1 MFTVDDIDAWSGSRA
16 QLLAVSMNLTPRDYH
31 SPAPDTERLTA
42 TMCRA
47 LSSEPVAYRLGR
59 LEPIP
64 ASGAGERNVGGFVIW
79 KNGRTAVFRHPD
91 QVFF

>member
-1 MFTVDDIDAWSGSRA
+1 VPRFVIRAGS
-16 QLLAVSMNLTPRDYH
+16 LP
-31 SPAPDTERLTA
+31 PGA
-42 TMCRA
+42 T
-47 LSSEPVAYRLGR
+47 
-59 LEPIP
+59 EPIP

>member
-1 MFTVDDIDAWSGSRA
+1 MPPLYRRGSGAILAGPMNSTLKVSSPPAANQTVRYGNDVPRFVIRAGS
-16 QLLAVSMNLTPRDYH
+16 LPPGST
-31 SPAPDTERLTA
+31 
-42 TMCRA
+42 
-47 LSSEPVAYRLGR
+47 
-59 LEPIP
+59 EPIA

>member
-1 MFTVDDIDAWSGSRA
+1 MNSTPKVLSPRRRQQRYDYGNDVPRFVIRAGS
-16 QLLAVSMNLTPRDYH
+16 LPPGST
-31 SPAPDTERLTA
+31 
-42 TMCRA
+42 
-47 LSSEPVAYRLGR
+47 
-59 LEPIP
+59 EPIA

>member
-1 MFTVDDIDAWSGSRA
+1 MNSTPKVSSPRPPPTSGNDYGNDVPRFVIRA
-16 QLLAVSMNLTPRDYH
+16 GSLPPGST
-31 SPAPDTERLTA
+31 
-42 TMCRA
+42 
-47 LSSEPVAYRLGR
+47 
-59 LEPIP
+59 EPIP